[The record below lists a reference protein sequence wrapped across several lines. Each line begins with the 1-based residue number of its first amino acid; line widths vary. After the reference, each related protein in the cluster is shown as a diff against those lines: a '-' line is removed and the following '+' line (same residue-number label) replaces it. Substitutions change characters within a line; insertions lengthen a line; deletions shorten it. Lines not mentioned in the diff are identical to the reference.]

1 VWLRWIHMTWKYTL
15 GRRDSAWHSVWQQ
28 PMRQWQHWQGRNKD
42 VGMNY
47 TQTISFLP
55 LNYMMISQINRFTV
69 VGLSG
74 QTGVACHKT

>member
-1 VWLRWIHMTWKYTL
+1 L
-15 GRRDSAWHSVWQQ
+15 GRRDSAWHSMWQQ
-28 PMRQWQHWQGRNKD
+28 TMRQLQQWQGRNKD

-55 LNYMMISQINRFTV
+55 LNYMMTSQINRFTV

-74 QTGVACHKT
+74 QTGVACHKI